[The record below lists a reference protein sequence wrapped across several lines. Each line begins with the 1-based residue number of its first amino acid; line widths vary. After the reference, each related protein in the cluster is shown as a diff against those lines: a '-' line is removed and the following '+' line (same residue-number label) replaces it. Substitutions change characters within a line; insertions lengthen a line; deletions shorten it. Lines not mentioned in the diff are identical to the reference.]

1 MDAAEAALL
10 LVLALG
16 AIVESLR
23 CLAEHLLASAL
34 IYALVAAA
42 MAAVAGK
49 VALDTL
55 G

>member
-1 MDAAEAALL
+1 MDAALPALL
-10 LVLALG
+10 TVIALASV
-16 AIVESLR
+16 VESLR

-42 MAAVAGK
+42 FAAAAGK